1 MMNIVVLNHK
11 QVTKLLPMPEC
22 INVMAEVLAAVAKKE
37 AYQPLRTIIRPEGA
51 KGVMATMP
59 SYIYGERAAYGLKEV
74 CVFPNNPNIGKD
86 AHQGSVLLH
95 SAETGELLA
104 VMNASSITAIRTG
117 AVSGVA
123 TRLLAREDAGD
134 LAIIGAGVQA
144 RSHLAAMATVRP
156 IQRVRV
162 TDKLPGLAQKFAD
175 EMSVKYE
182 FPIEAVDNNEDAVR
196 GADIIVTVTS
206 TMEPVLRR
214 DWIEDGAHLN
224 VVGSCFPHCRE
235 VDTETMV
242 ASRLFVD
249 RRESTLNEA
258 GDYLIAAKEGA
269 IGPEHILADIGEI
282 LIGDAKGRASDG
294 EITLFK
300 ALGLAVEDLAAAEYI
315 YRQAKE
321 QKFGN
326 WMEF

>member
-1 MMNIVVLNHK
+1 MEIVVLNHK
-11 QVTKLLPMPEC
+11 QVTELLPMPEC
-22 INVMAEVLAAVAKKE
+22 IDVMAEALAAVARKE

-59 SYIYGERAAYGLKEV
+59 SYLYGERAAFGLKEV

-95 SAETGELLA
+95 SDETGELLA
-104 VMNASSITAIRTG
+104 VMNASAITAIRTG

-123 TRLLAREDAGD
+123 TRLLAREDAGN
-134 LAIIGAGVQA
+134 LAIIGAGVQG
-144 RSHLAAMATVRP
+144 RSHLAAMAAVRP
-156 IQRVRV
+156 IRRVRV
-162 TDKLPGLAQKFAD
+162 ADKLPDVTQKFAD
-175 EMSVKYE
+175 EMSAKYE
-182 FPIEAVDNNEDAVR
+182 FPIESVENNENAVR

-206 TMEPVLRR
+206 SSEPVLKR
-214 DWIEDGAHLN
+214 DWIADGAHLN
-224 VVGSCFPHCRE
+224 VVGSSFPHCRE
-235 VDTETMV
+235 ADTATMV
-242 ASRLFVD
+242 ASKLFVD

-269 IGPEHILADIGEI
+269 IGPKHIQAEIGEI
-282 LIGDAKGRASDG
+282 LIGDAQGRTSDR

-300 ALGLAVEDLAAAEYI
+300 SLGLAVEDLAAAEYI
-315 YRQAKE
+315 YRQARE
-321 QKFGN
+321 QKIGN

>member
-1 MMNIVVLNHK
+1 MNIVVLNHK
-11 QVTKLLPMPEC
+11 QVTELLTMPEC
-22 INVMAEVLAAVAKKE
+22 IDVMAEALASVAKKE

-59 SYIYGERAAYGLKEV
+59 SYMYGERAAYGLKEV

-104 VMNASSITAIRTG
+104 VMNASAITAIRTG

-123 TRLLAREDAGD
+123 TRLLAKDDAGE
-134 LAIIGAGVQA
+134 LAIIGAGVQG
-144 RSHLAAMATVRP
+144 RSHLAAMAVVRR
-156 IQRVRV
+156 IRRVRV
-162 TDKLPGLAQKFAD
+162 ADRLPEIAQKFAD
-175 EMSVKYE
+175 EMSAKYE
-182 FPIEAVDNNEDAVR
+182 FPIEAVESNEEAVQ

-206 TMEPVLRR
+206 TTDPVLKR
-214 DWIEDGAHLN
+214 DWIADGAHLN

-235 VDTETMV
+235 TDTATMA
-242 ASRLFVD
+242 ASKLFVD

-269 IGPEHILADIGEI
+269 IGPEHIQAEIGEI
-282 LIGDAKGRASDG
+282 LIGAAKGRTADE

-321 QKFGN
+321 QKFGH

>member
-1 MMNIVVLNHK
+1 MDIAVLNHK
-11 QVTKLLPMPEC
+11 HVTELLQMPEC
-22 INVMAEVLAAVAKKE
+22 INVMADALAAVAKKE

-59 SYIYGERAAYGLKEV
+59 SYMYGERAAFGLKEV

-86 AHQGSVLLH
+86 THQGSVLLH

-104 VMNASSITAIRTG
+104 VMNASAITAIRTG
-117 AVSGVA
+117 AVSGLA

-134 LAIIGAGVQA
+134 LAIIGAGVQG
-144 RSHLAAMATVRP
+144 RSHLAAMAIVRP
-156 IQRVRV
+156 IRRVRV
-162 TDKLPGLAQKFAD
+162 ADKLPGIAQKFAD
-175 EMSVKYE
+175 EMSPKYE
-182 FPIEAVDNNEDAVR
+182 FPIEAVGNNEEAVR

-206 TMEPVLRR
+206 TTEPVLNR
-214 DWIEDGAHLN
+214 DWIAEGAHLN

-235 VDTETMV
+235 TDTATMV
-242 ASRLFVD
+242 ASKLFVD

-258 GDYLIAAKEGA
+258 GDYLIPAKEGA
-269 IGPEHILADIGEI
+269 IGPDHIQAEIGEI
-282 LIGDAKGRASDG
+282 LIGAAEGRTSDE

-321 QKFGN
+321 HKIGH

>member
-1 MMNIVVLNHK
+1 MDIVVLNHK
-11 QVTKLLPMPEC
+11 QVTELLLMPAC
-22 INVMAEVLAAVAKKE
+22 IDVMAEALAAVAKKE

-59 SYIYGERAAYGLKEV
+59 SYMYGERAAYGLKEV

-95 SAETGELLA
+95 SGETGELLA
-104 VMNASSITAIRTG
+104 MMNASAITAIRTG

-123 TRLLAREDAGD
+123 TRLLAREDAED
-134 LAIIGAGVQA
+134 LAIIGAGVQGQ
-144 RSHLAAMATVRP
+144 SHLAAMATVRP
-156 IQRVRV
+156 IQRVRIA
-162 TDKLPGLAQKFAD
+162 DKLTGFAQKFAD
-175 EMSVKYE
+175 KMSTKYE

-206 TMEPVLRR
+206 STEPILKR
-214 DWIEDGAHLN
+214 DWIADGAHLN
-224 VVGSCFPHCRE
+224 VVGSSFPHCRE
-235 VDTETMV
+235 ADTATMV
-242 ASRLFVD
+242 ASKLFVD

-258 GDYLIAAKEGA
+258 GDYLIAAQEGA
-269 IGPEHILADIGEI
+269 IGPDHIQAEIGEI
-282 LIGDAKGRASDG
+282 LIGDARGRGSDE

-300 ALGLAVEDLAAAEYI
+300 SLGLAVEDLAAAEYI

-321 QKFGN
+321 QKIGN

>member
-1 MMNIVVLNHK
+1 MDIVVLNHK
-11 QVTKLLPMPEC
+11 QVTELLPMPEC
-22 INVMAEVLAAVAKKE
+22 INVMAEALAAVARKE
-37 AYQPLRTIIRPEGA
+37 AYQPLRTIIHPEGA

-59 SYIYGERAAYGLKEV
+59 SYMYGERAAFGLKEV

-104 VMNASSITAIRTG
+104 VMNASAITAIRTG

-134 LAIIGAGVQA
+134 LAIIGAGVQG

-162 TDKLPGLAQKFAD
+162 ADKLPGIAQKFVD
-175 EMSVKYE
+175 EMSTKYE
-182 FPIEAVDNNEDAVR
+182 FPIEAVDNNADAVQ
-196 GADIIVTVTS
+196 GADIVITVTS
-206 TMEPVLRR
+206 ATEPILKR
-214 DWIEDGAHLN
+214 DWIADGAHLN
-224 VVGSCFPHCRE
+224 VVGSSFPHCRE
-235 VDTETMV
+235 ADTATMV
-242 ASRLFVD
+242 ASKLFVD

-269 IGPEHILADIGEI
+269 IGPEHIQAEIGEI
-282 LIGDAKGRASDG
+282 LIGNAKGRASNG

-300 ALGLAVEDLAAAEYI
+300 SLGLAVEDLAAAEYI
-315 YRQAKE
+315 YRQARE
-321 QKFGN
+321 QKIGN

>member
-1 MMNIVVLNHK
+1 MDIVVLNHK
-11 QVTKLLPMPEC
+11 QVTELLPMPEC
-22 INVMAEVLAAVAKKE
+22 INVMAEALVAVAKKE
-37 AYQPLRTIIRPEGA
+37 AYQPLRTIIHPEGA

-59 SYIYGERAAYGLKEV
+59 SYMYGAKAAYGLKEV

-104 VMNASSITAIRTG
+104 VMNASAITAIRTG

-123 TRLLAREDAGD
+123 TRLLARQDAGD
-134 LAIIGAGVQA
+134 LAIIGAGVQG
-144 RSHLAAMATVRP
+144 RSHLEAMAAVRQ
-156 IQRVRV
+156 IKRVRV
-162 TDKLPGLAQKFAD
+162 ADKIPGVAKTFAD

-182 FPIEAVDNNEDAVR
+182 FKVEAVDSNEDAVQ

-206 TMEPVLRR
+206 TTEPVLNR
-214 DWIEDGAHLN
+214 DWIADGAHLN

-235 VDTETMV
+235 TDTATIV
-242 ASRLFVD
+242 ASKLFVD

-269 IGPEHILADIGEI
+269 IGPEHIQGEIGEI
-282 LIGDAKGRASDG
+282 LIGSAKGRTSDK

-321 QKFGN
+321 QKIGN
-326 WMEF
+326 WIEF

>member
-1 MMNIVVLNHK
+1 MDIVILNHR
-11 QVTKLLPMPEC
+11 QVTELLPTPAC
-22 INVMAEVLAAVAKKE
+22 IDVMAEALAAVTRNE

-59 SYIYGERAAYGLKEV
+59 SYMYGERAAYGLKEV
-74 CVFPNNPNIGKD
+74 CVFPNNPHIGKD

-104 VMNASSITAIRTG
+104 VMNASAITAIRTG

-134 LAIIGAGVQA
+134 LAIIGAGVQG
-144 RSHLAAMATVRP
+144 RSHLDAMAAVRS
-156 IQRVRV
+156 IKRVRV
-162 TDKLPGLAQKFAD
+162 ADKLPGIAQKFAE
-175 EMSVKYE
+175 EMSAKYE
-182 FPIEAVDNNEDAVR
+182 FPIEAVDNNKEAVQ

-206 TMEPVLRR
+206 ATEPVLKR
-214 DWIEDGAHLN
+214 DWIGNGAHLN

-235 VDTETMV
+235 VDTATMV
-242 ASRLFVD
+242 VSKLFVD
-249 RRESTLNEA
+249 RRESILNEA
-258 GDYLIAAKEGA
+258 GDYLIAAEEGA
-269 IGPEHILADIGEI
+269 IGPEHIQAEIGEV
-282 LIGDAKGRASDG
+282 LMNDAEGRTSDD

-321 QKFGN
+321 QKIGS

>member
-1 MMNIVVLNHK
+1 MDIVVLSHK
-11 QVTKLLPMPEC
+11 QVTELLPMPEC
-22 INVMAEVLAAVAKKE
+22 IDVMAEALAAVAKKE
-37 AYQPLRTIIRPEGA
+37 AYQPLRTVIRPDGA

-59 SYIYGERAAYGLKEV
+59 SYMYGERAAYGLKEV

-104 VMNASSITAIRTG
+104 MMNASAITAIRTG

-134 LAIIGAGVQA
+134 LAIIGAGVQG
-144 RSHLAAMATVRP
+144 RSHLAAMAEVRP
-156 IQRVRV
+156 IRRVRV
-162 TDKLPGLAQKFAD
+162 ADKLPGAAPQFAE
-175 EMSVKYE
+175 EMSAKYA

-206 TMEPVLRR
+206 TSEPVLKR
-214 DWIEDGAHLN
+214 DWIVDGAHLN
-224 VVGSCFPHCRE
+224 VVGACFPNRRE
-235 VDTETMV
+235 VDTATMV

-249 RRESTLNEA
+249 RRESTLSEA
-258 GDYLIAAKEGA
+258 GDYLIAAEEGA
-269 IGPEHILADIGEI
+269 IGPEHIQAEIGEI
-282 LIGDAKGRASDG
+282 LIGDAKGRASDT

-300 ALGLAVEDLAAAEYI
+300 ALGLAIEDLAAAEYI
-315 YRQAKE
+315 YQKARE
-321 QKFGN
+321 QKIGN
-326 WMEF
+326 WVEF

>member
-1 MMNIVVLNHK
+1 MDIVVLSHK
-11 QVTKLLPMPEC
+11 QVTELLPMPEC
-22 INVMAEVLAAVAKKE
+22 IDVMAEALAAVAKKK

-51 KGVMATMP
+51 QGVMATMP
-59 SYIYGERAAYGLKEV
+59 SYMYGERAAYGLKEV
-74 CVFPNNPNIGKD
+74 CVFPNNPKIGKD

-104 VMNASSITAIRTG
+104 VMNASAITGIRTG

-134 LAIIGAGVQA
+134 LAIIGAGVQG
-144 RSHLAAMATVRP
+144 RSHLVAMAEVRP
-156 IQRVRV
+156 IRRVRV
-162 TDKLPGLAQKFAD
+162 ADKAPEAAKRFAD
-175 EMSVKYE
+175 EMSVKYA
-182 FPIEAVDNNEDAVR
+182 FPIEAADNNEDAVR

-206 TMEPVLRR
+206 ASEPVLKR
-214 DWIEDGAHLN
+214 DWIADGAHLN
-224 VVGSCFPHCRE
+224 VVGACFPNRRE
-235 VDTETMV
+235 VDTTTMAV
-242 ASRLFVD
+242 SKLFVD

-258 GDYLIAAKEGA
+258 GDYLIAAEEGA
-269 IGPEHILADIGEI
+269 IGPEHIRAEIGEI
-282 LIGDAKGRASDG
+282 LIGDAEGRTSDT

-321 QKFGN
+321 QKIGN